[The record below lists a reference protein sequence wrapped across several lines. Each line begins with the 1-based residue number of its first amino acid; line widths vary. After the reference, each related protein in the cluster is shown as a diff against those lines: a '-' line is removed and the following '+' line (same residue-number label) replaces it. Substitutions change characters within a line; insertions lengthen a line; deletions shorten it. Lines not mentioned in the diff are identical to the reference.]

1 MKLVISIFHPGD
13 YECGSFTD
21 TFPFEA
27 ESIESIFAPVKAR
40 AEALLEKM
48 IVYDQ
53 AYQARQKLS
62 EEIASKYT
70 NPYKDD
76 AQFKAFQEELD
87 SAADY
92 PMDPS
97 FDDYERENP
106 IKFGNHEFYTHQF
119 IKENRNYDG
128 TGNPV
133 EGPTRLLNLPEILT
147 LDEWFEKYSQVIS
160 NE

>member
-1 MKLVISIFHPGD
+1 VKLVISIFHPGD

-21 TFPFEA
+21 TFPFET
-27 ESIESIFAPVKAR
+27 ESVDSIATPVKVR

-48 IVYDQ
+48 IIYEK
-53 AYQARQKLS
+53 AYQERQKLS

-70 NPYKDD
+70 DPYKDD

-87 SAADY
+87 SIADY

-97 FDDYERENP
+97 YDDYEMENP
-106 IKFGNHEFYTHQF
+106 IMFGNHKFYTRQF

-128 TGNPV
+128 SGIQP
-133 EGPTRLLNLPEILT
+133 EGPSWLLNLPEIIT
-147 LDEWFEKYSQVIS
+147 LEEWFEKYSQVIV